1 MKKTYKSKENGFL
14 QLIIL
19 IVLFVFIALYFGKN
33 PVEIWKQYIEPV
45 VTAGLGLFLRALN
58 FLIVFI
64 TSLMK

>member
-1 MKKTYKSKENGFL
+1 MKKTYMSKESGFI

-58 FLIVFI
+58 FLIVLI

>member
-1 MKKTYKSKENGFL
+1 MSKESGFI

-58 FLIVFI
+58 FLIVLI